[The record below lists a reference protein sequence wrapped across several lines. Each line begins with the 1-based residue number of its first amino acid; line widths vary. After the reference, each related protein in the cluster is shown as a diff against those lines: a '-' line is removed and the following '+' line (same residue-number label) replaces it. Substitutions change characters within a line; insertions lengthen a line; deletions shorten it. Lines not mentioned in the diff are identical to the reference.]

1 MVERIKINEYGD
13 CIYSEDEIIEQLY
26 SNPQLDIT
34 NLFIQTANQYN
45 ESLKKIGIDL
55 PFLKEEPNHS
65 ETATEFDQRLQKI
78 WFMPDEYNN
87 INTLQYLLDRCQT
100 QEEKD
105 RVVSEHEIFEKKGFI
120 KVLQFLIYFIDT
132 LRKNNIVWGVGR
144 GSSVAS
150 FCLFLI
156 GVHKINPLQH
166 NLDHREFLR

>member
-1 MVERIKINEYGD
+1 MVERVKINEYGD

-26 SNPQLDIT
+26 IDPQLNID
-34 NLFIQTANQYN
+34 NLFIETAKQYN
-45 ESLKKIGIDL
+45 ESLKKIGINL
-55 PFLKEEPNHS
+55 PFLQEEPSHS
-65 ETATEFDQRLQKI
+65 ETATEFDQRMQKN
-78 WFMPDEYNN
+78 WFMPQEYHD
-87 INTLQYLLDRCQT
+87 IDTLAYLLDRCQT
-100 QEEKD
+100 DEEKD
-105 RVVSEHEIFEKKGFI
+105 RVNIEHELFEKKNFI

-156 GVHKINPLQH
+156 GVHKINPLLY